1 MMKAKSRKLALVP
14 ASVRSEALRA
24 MADELEEG
32 MEKVLR
38 ANCEDLEAAKTG
50 GLEEKRIRI
59 MTITEENLEEMAS
72 FFRTC
77 ADYTDPVG
85 NLVSSEYKPNGLKR
99 EKRLVPLGVVAMVY
113 EARPSVVT
121 DSAALCIRT
130 GNALLLRC
138 SRHCRLTDR
147 AIVECLCRG
156 LRKAGLPEEIIGLA
170 SEGDYQL
177 TYELAREDRFVD
189 LMIVRG
195 GYDALRDI
203 KEKATVPVIG
213 AGPGNCHIYIDAEAD
228 PAMAEAVVMN
238 SKVPRPL
245 ACNAIETVLV
255 HREWAADHLKE
266 LLENLEQ
273 KGIAIIGCPET
284 VSLYPN
290 AAQAVESDWEKEY
303 FAPILA
309 VRIVSDVSEAIE
321 HINRYRTPHTESII
335 TENRENA
342 ERFLTEV
349 EANVVCHNASTR
361 LTDGMEFGL
370 GGEMGISTQKYPCGG
385 PIGMRSLMQ
394 EKYYLIGNGT
404 LR

>member
-1 MMKAKSRKLALVP
+1 MKEKARRFALTS
-14 ASVRSEALRA
+14 AAGRSEALLA
-24 MADELEEG
+24 MADALEEG
-32 MEKVLR
+32 IEKVLR
-38 ANCEDLEAAKTG
+38 ENGRDLETAKME

-59 MTITEENLEEMAS
+59 MTIMKGDLEEMAS

-77 ADYTDPVG
+77 AGYADPVG
-85 NLVSSEYKPNGLKR
+85 SLISSEYKPNGLKR
-99 EKRLVPLGVVAMVY
+99 EKRFVPLGVVAMVY

-130 GNALLLRC
+130 GNALLLRG

-147 AIVECLCRG
+147 AIVECLRLG
-156 LRKAGLPEEIIGLA
+156 LQKAGLPEEIIGLV
-170 SEGDYQL
+170 SDGNHQL

-213 AGPGNCHIYIDAEAD
+213 AGPGNCHIYIDAEAE
-228 PAMAEAVVMN
+228 PSMAKAVVEN

-255 HREWAADHLKE
+255 HREWAKEHLRE
-266 LLENLEQ
+266 LLEELEQ
-273 KGIAIIGCPET
+273 KGIAIKGCPET

-290 AAQAVESDWEKEY
+290 AELAAESDWEKEY

-342 ERFLTEV
+342 NRFLAEV

-370 GGEMGISTQKYPCGG
+370 GGEMGISTQKIPCGG